1 MHASA
6 SQQPK
11 TCSSA
16 PLAALLPA
24 LPAMHIVKAECS
36 GCSFALLTHMLAPSL
51 QVRWPGSP
59 SFCVHGLLEMRL
71 ISTLLLLP
79 RCPPLEKM
87 RGRAPLWS
95 SAAHL
100 LPTAGLFTC
109 SLVNFLVAFFSLP
122 RSSPCHPLRAVPL
135 QHTCMR
141 TARAAR
147 ACICRSP
154 SSLLLV
160 VAGQHSVAWCDARDL
175 CGPM

>member
-1 MHASA
+1 MRAPRRPGGGVPLQVSASA
-6 SQQPK
+6 QTLAPSVLSMSITPARMSPSQPRARQRKPSGPK
-11 TCSSA
+11 PVSSA

-100 LPTAGLFTC
+100 FPTGGLSTC
-109 SLVNFLVAFFSLP
+109 SLVYFLVAFLSTP
-122 RSSPCHPLRAVPL
+122 RSSPPYRL
-135 QHTCMR
+135 
-141 TARAAR
+141 
-147 ACICRSP
+147 
-154 SSLLLV
+154 
-160 VAGQHSVAWCDARDL
+160 
-175 CGPM
+175 